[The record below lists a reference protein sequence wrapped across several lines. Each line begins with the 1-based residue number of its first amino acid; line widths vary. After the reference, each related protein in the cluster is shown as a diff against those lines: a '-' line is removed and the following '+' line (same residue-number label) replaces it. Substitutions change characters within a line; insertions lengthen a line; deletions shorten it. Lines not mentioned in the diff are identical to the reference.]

1 MLTTEWVVEVVDL
14 VGMCSILVAEFWLY
28 LFMVVIALVSQECEW
43 R

>member
-14 VGMCSILVAEFWLY
+14 VSMRSILVVEFSLY

-43 R
+43 